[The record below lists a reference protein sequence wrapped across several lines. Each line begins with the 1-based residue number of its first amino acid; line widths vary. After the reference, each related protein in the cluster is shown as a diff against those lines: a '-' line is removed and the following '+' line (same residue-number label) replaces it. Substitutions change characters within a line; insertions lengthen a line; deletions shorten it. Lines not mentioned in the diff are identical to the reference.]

1 MLASTTRCYTYRGD
15 KLTDAALRGQ
25 LCAAVL
31 RADGKCIRGRN
42 GSFLVQF
49 ADGTRHVVLGRQ
61 LRKVACGGPHRSA
74 LAGETQPAHC
84 KGTRKQ
90 G

>member
-1 MLASTTRCYTYRGD
+1 MVTPSRRYTYRGD
-15 KLTDAALRGQ
+15 KLTNPALKGQ

-49 ADGTRHVVLGRQ
+49 DDGARHVVLGRQ
-61 LRKVACGGPHRSA
+61 LRKV
-74 LAGETQPAHC
+74 E
-84 KGTRKQ
+84 
-90 G
+90 